1 MDKHM
6 ATNGSPVVWRGG
18 LAALIMAVLSCCAN
32 AADSRASQPLFVI
45 GTPDNRAAEFG
56 LTGPGESYTSFLQKV
71 HEPVVFTVG
80 RSNARAWPYIHPS
93 VKDRWAGAR
102 AWTFAIRYTAPDD
115 LPGPLFFIIGL
126 CGGSP
131 QERSKVVV
139 TVNDAALPAQLA
151 PSGHP
156 RVAFN
161 PTGLGK
167 PETLIFRIP
176 AGQIRKGDNTISIRL
191 DEQSWF
197 IYDYVAL
204 SCEAKPLPLTI
215 PPERNLLAGFR
226 AGPMAGVDEIVFAV
240 RRLGEDP
247 HWYAN
252 FGWTLEQSNWRT
264 YLDGARLCRLN
275 LNTRQVTVLLDDPG
289 GGIRDPQLD
298 YEGRSILFSYRRGG
312 SEYFHLYS
320 VNLDGSNLRQLTDG
334 PYNDIEPIWLPDG
347 DILFVSTR
355 CNRCVNCHTTPTA
368 VLHRCHADGSG
379 IRMLSSNNEHDNT
392 PWMLPSGQVLY
403 TRWEYVDRN
412 QVKFHHLWI
421 TSPDGV
427 RQTIYYGNQ
436 QAGTTMIDAKPIPGS
451 HKVIASFSPGHGIR
465 EHDGVLTLVDPQRGP
480 DDPGSARPISSGP
493 SFRDPWAFSEKAF
506 MAIRGP
512 EIVLMDAS
520 GDMQVIYRL
529 PPADV
534 AAGFQC
540 HEPRPVCARQREPVI
555 PHGSDISQANG
566 CVVVADVYQGRNMAG
581 VTRGEIK
588 KLLVLETL
596 PKPMNYTGGMEPLTY
611 GGSFTLERVL
621 GTIPVEPDGS
631 AHAELPALR
640 SVFFVALD
648 EHDLSVKR
656 MQSFMTVM
664 PGETTTCVGC
674 HEQRT
679 ETPPHQPR
687 RLAALRRAPSR
698 IQPITDAPDV
708 LDFPRDVQPILNR
721 HCLPCH
727 DCDRHEGSVT
737 LSGDRGPIFSLSYYT
752 ITARSLVADGRNGM
766 GNRPPRSIGS
776 SASRLLK
783 LMDGSHH
790 GAKASDR
797 ELRTVRLWIETGA
810 TYPGTYAALGTGMVG
825 GFEIV
830 DRSIRMDQS
839 DADWPSTRLSVE
851 ALKRRCSG
859 CHDAQKPL
867 PLHCSH
873 LVGPGGWGR
882 AFTGAPPWTDLTPD
896 DVRRRWSRDL
906 FYNLSR
912 PDKSLILLAPL
923 AKSAGGLERCGTP
936 VFASASDA
944 DYQRVLLAIQDA
956 KARLDQIKRFDMPG
970 FRPRAEWVRSMQRFG
985 ILPANATP
993 DSPIDVYATERRY
1006 WESFWWVSQKTR
1018 PSDRA
1023 AGSHTTMAATK

>member
-1 MDKHM
+1 
-6 ATNGSPVVWRGG
+6 
-18 LAALIMAVLSCCAN
+18 
-32 AADSRASQPLFVI
+32 
-45 GTPDNRAAEFG
+45 
-56 LTGPGESYTSFLQKV
+56 
-71 HEPVVFTVG
+71 
-80 RSNARAWPYIHPS
+80 
-93 VKDRWAGAR
+93 
-102 AWTFAIRYTAPDD
+102 
-115 LPGPLFFIIGL
+115 
-126 CGGSP
+126 
-131 QERSKVVV
+131 
-139 TVNDAALPAQLA
+139 
-151 PSGHP
+151 
-156 RVAFN
+156 
-161 PTGLGK
+161 
-167 PETLIFRIP
+167 
-176 AGQIRKGDNTISIRL
+176 GDT
-191 DEQSWF
+191 
-197 IYDYVAL
+197 
-204 SCEAKPLPLTI
+204 
-215 PPERNLLAGFR
+215 
-226 AGPMAGVDEIVFAV
+226 
-240 RRLGEDP
+240 
-247 HWYAN
+247 
-252 FGWTLEQSNWRT
+252 
-264 YLDGARLCRLN
+264 
-275 LNTRQVTVLLDDPG
+275 
-289 GGIRDPQLD
+289 
-298 YEGRSILFSYRRGG
+298 
-312 SEYFHLYS
+312 
-320 VNLDGSNLRQLTDG
+320 
-334 PYNDIEPIWLPDG
+334 
-347 DILFVSTR
+347 
-355 CNRCVNCHTTPTA
+355 
-368 VLHRCHADGSG
+368 
-379 IRMLSSNNEHDNT
+379 
-392 PWMLPSGQVLY
+392 
-403 TRWEYVDRN
+403 
-412 QVKFHHLWI
+412 
-421 TSPDGV
+421 
-427 RQTIYYGNQ
+427 
-436 QAGTTMIDAKPIPGS
+436 
-451 HKVIASFSPGHGIR
+451 
-465 EHDGVLTLVDPQRGP
+465 
-480 DDPGSARPISSGP
+480 
-493 SFRDPWAFSEKAF
+493 
-506 MAIRGP
+506 
-512 EIVLMDAS
+512 
-520 GDMQVIYRL
+520 QVIYRL

-540 HEPRPVCARQREPVI
+540 HEPRPVCARQREPVM

-566 CVVVADVYQGRNMAG
+566 CAVVVDVYQGRNMAG
-581 VTRGEIK
+581 VARGEIK

-687 RLAALRRAPSR
+687 RLAALRHAPSR

-721 HCLPCH
+721 RCLPCH
-727 DCDRHEGSVT
+727 DCDRHDGSVT

-839 DADWPSTRLSVE
+839 DADWPSTKLSVE
-851 ALKRRCSG
+851 ALKRRCGG

-985 ILPANATP
+985 ILPADATP
-993 DSPIDVYATERRY
+993 DTPIDVYATERRY

-1023 AGSHTTMAATK
+1023 ASSHTTMAATK